1 MGERGSHE
9 EALFLEKGMPKATG
23 PPCHHRPQT
32 GGFSQFVPAVTLPT
46 EPPLLTGH
54 VFLIRAIC
62 FMGWAIPFSRFHA
75 CCFWTPSP
83 WGPFCT
89 SEPPASLASKRNRV
103 LHFNTTDY
111 FKIMFSFPRKRFFV
125 FFFPHA
131 LQLRACQ
138 NPGPRNKF
146 WKELTSV
153 LLWKGKRQAR
163 EWARVLGRTQT
174 GPQTAGHLQCTGL
187 GSGSGQERAG
197 PHLLPQPMAA

>member
-1 MGERGSHE
+1 MGEPGSHE

-111 FKIMFSFPRKRFFV
+111 FKIMFSFPRKRFF
-125 FFFPHA
+125 FSPCITTQS
-131 LQLRACQ
+131 L
-138 NPGPRNKF
+138 PKPRTK
-146 WKELTSV
+146 KQV
-153 LLWKGKRQAR
+153 LERTHFRPFVEGKKAGQ
-163 EWARVLGRTQT
+163 RVG
-174 GPQTAGHLQCTGL
+174 
-187 GSGSGQERAG
+187 
-197 PHLLPQPMAA
+197 